1 MNCYIYLNGRG
12 PDVVY
17 QRKIDWIIQFE
28 YSEDKLIL

>member
-17 QRKIDWIIQFE
+17 QRKIDWISSLS
-28 YSEDKLIL
+28 SEDKLIL